1 MNELSTSAPAPPAL
15 KTPAYAWVILI
26 ALYMA
31 TLSTTLNLFKL
42 PPLMTTIQTAFSVD
56 IVKAGKLMSVFSI
69 MGFVL
74 AFPAGYILKRF
85 GIKVTALIAVGA
97 VTIGP
102 AIGALAKSFAILYAG
117 RFIEGVGMGLIM
129 VTAPFAI
136 SVWFPLTNRA
146 LPNGLWASSVGVG
159 NLVMLFIAP
168 SIAVSSSWET
178 VWWATAGFS
187 ALSFIVFAILFRM
200 PKQEEMEAEPEPA
213 PAAEEEPV
221 PAAAEDSSLI
231 KGVANSSFWMIGIAF
246 GCYNLVAMAM
256 VTFYP
261 QFLEVEHGYSLTYDN
276 GILMH
281 ASFVTSLI
289 LGVAIFTGPLGGYI
303 SDRLG
308 KRKIMVLI
316 PYILMTLTFLFPFSV
331 TGSSITLYVIILGLV
346 NGPIAA
352 VILAAVPEVSKKPQ
366 YIGFG
371 MAVAIFGQNIGMT
384 LSGII
389 FPKIMVAQGWVAAGY
404 WMIPICVIGIIATLF
419 IKVR

>member
-1 MNELSTSAPAPPAL
+1 MNEHSAAAP

-26 ALYMA
+26 VLYMA
-31 TLSTTLNLFKL
+31 TLSATLNLFKL
-42 PPLMTTIQTAFSVD
+42 PPLMTTIQTAFGVD

-97 VTIGP
+97 ATIGP
-102 AIGALAKSFAILYAG
+102 IIGALAESFTILYAG

-129 VTAPFAI
+129 VTAPLAI
-136 SVWFPLTNRA
+136 SIWFPLTNRA

-159 NLVMLFIAP
+159 NMVMLLSAP
-168 SIAVSSSWET
+168 SIAVSSGWGS
-178 VWWATAGFS
+178 VWWITAGFS
-187 ALSFIVFAILFRM
+187 ALSFIAFAILFRM
-200 PKQEEMEAEPEPA
+200 PKQGEMDAEPEPAPAAEPEPA
-213 PAAEEEPV
+213 PAAEEE
-221 PAAAEDSSLI
+221 DFSLI
-231 KGVANSSFWMIGIAF
+231 KGVANSNFWMIGIAF
-246 GCYNLVAMAM
+246 GCYNLVAMAI

-261 QFLEVEHGYSLTYDN
+261 QFLEVERGYALTYDN
-276 GILMH
+276 GILMN
-281 ASFVTSLI
+281 ASFVTALI
-289 LGVAIFTGPLGGYI
+289 LGVPILTGPLGGYM

-316 PYILMTLTFLFPFSV
+316 PFILMTITFLFPFSV
-331 TGSSITLYVIILGLV
+331 TGSSITLYVLILGVV

-366 YIGFG
+366 YIGYG

-384 LSGII
+384 LSGMI
-389 FPKIMVAQGWVAAGY
+389 FPKIMVASGWVAAGY
-404 WMIPICVIGIIATLF
+404 WMIPICVIGIICILF
-419 IKVR
+419 TKVR